1 LGPLAPFLVRIPEV
15 CTKMLKIEDIQR
27 YVESVKDIMAKVSM
41 TSV

>member
-1 LGPLAPFLVRIPEV
+1 
-15 CTKMLKIEDIQR
+15 MLKIEDIQR